1 MTYVITEPCIGVKD
15 RTCVDECPV
24 ECSYERQRML
34 YIRRGECVDCG
45 ACEPVR
51 PVEAIF
57 YEDDVPERWAQFT
70 IENVRFFGQLGSPGG
85 AFKTGALPY
94 DTDYVA
100 SYVTS
105 R

>member
-1 MTYVITEPCIGVKD
+1 MPG
-15 RTCVDECPV
+15 
-24 ECSYERQRML
+24 
-34 YIRRGECVDCG
+34 RGDLL
-45 ACEPVR
+45 R
-51 PVEAIF
+51 S
-57 YEDDVPERWAQFT
+57 DVPERWAQFT

-85 AFKTGALPY
+85 AFKTGALPN